1 MATTTVCSR
10 CGERPPM
17 GEAPMPGSIGQS
29 VARSVCNECW
39 AEWKDMSMRVINHYH
54 LQPAV
59 KEHRDKLIELMRDFL
74 KMPAG

>member
-1 MATTTVCSR
+1 
-10 CGERPPM
+10 M

-29 VARSVCNECW
+29 VAQSVCNECW

-74 KMPAG
+74 KMPAE